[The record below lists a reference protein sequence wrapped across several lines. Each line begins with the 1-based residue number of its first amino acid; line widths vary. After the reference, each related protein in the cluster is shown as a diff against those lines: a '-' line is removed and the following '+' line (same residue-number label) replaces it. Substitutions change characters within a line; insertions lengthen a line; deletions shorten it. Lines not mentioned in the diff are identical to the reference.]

1 MKKGEKKV
9 IKNKNKPNEVVIAE
23 KVIDTKPK
31 KESSKLQTDP
41 LIIEISKDIFSLEER
56 QSQIIEQLNRVS
68 GRMGLSKI

>member
-9 IKNKNKPNEVVIAE
+9 IKNEDKPDEVVVAE

-41 LIIEISKDIFSLEER
+41 LIIEISKAIFSLEER